1 MFKIGGIQPVDEN
14 DAQRKENLEARNAAK
29 GQRRAALIERKPNV
43 RQLTHKT
50 SSKPDDLEKFATS
63 HVRFGGSDVMIPVE
77 VAEDID
83 NYMRHL
89 EVIYAVPEDFLRN
102 IKSPIHGRMRQILA
116 DWLYHVQSRFTL
128 LNETL
133 SLSINLMDRS
143 LLAMNGSITKTN
155 LQLLGVTCLF
165 ISSKFEEITVPNVE
179 DFVIVA
185 GSVFNKEDIFH
196 MEMKFC
202 LTKRGKN
209 KFYPRFREISDFAYN
224 YDYNRQAGS
233 INFNLSGIYFFNF
246 HFSSHNFFFQILS
259 ALDFNLGAP
268 HSLQFLRRYR
278 FYVEPDSRTY
288 QFAKYICEV
297 ASVCYSLAHY
307 LPSTV
312 AATAIWLASYTFG
325 RTLVSNFL
333 FDQVFKLDQATL
345 FSTARLFVDHV
356 INFANPDEDKIYAL
370 REKYQEL
377 VLDEFTTEH
386 ISKLND
392 FFDYGYEYSGLSN
405 SSTYSARAIL
415 EK

>member
-196 MEMKFC
+196 MEMK
-202 LTKRGKN
+202 
-209 KFYPRFREISDFAYN
+209 
-224 YDYNRQAGS
+224 
-233 INFNLSGIYFFNF
+233 
-246 HFSSHNFFFQILS
+246 ILS